1 MPKKIAL
8 LIGVSEYGEGIPSL
22 SAPKNDVAAIKQ
34 VLEDSSMGAFD
45 RVEALIDPDPTSMRL
60 AVQQLFAR
68 CDKGDLVLL
77 YFSGHGITNDNNELY
92 FGTKGTSREF
102 YQATS
107 VAASFIQGISCDS
120 RAKRQ
125 VIVLDCCYSGAF
137 AEGWQAKGVELDLQQ
152 ELGAEGRVVLTSSSA
167 TQKSFQH
174 ESDDLSLYT
183 QYLVEGIETG
193 AAGKKEQ
200 GRIYAFELHDYAK
213 AKVQEVKPKQ
223 KPGII
228 TDREGYNILLSQAP
242 VNDPE
247 LDYRKVVEKYA
258 TEGHISIIGTRI
270 LRLKRQ
276 ELGITEEQSQE
287 IIDEVLAPYRQRL
300 ENIKQYQE
308 VFAEAVE
315 HHYPLTEQYLSE
327 LQDLQDILGLE
338 NRDLISVKEKIIAEK
353 ELEPSQIADSTNLP
367 GNLIPSKESTS
378 EETNLNFFGKLL
390 SPFFQMT
397 ADDFFKRGL
406 DKQNEEDTLGAI
418 ADYSKA
424 IELNPDLAEAYVNRG
439 NAYLNLGEYQ
449 EAIADYNKAIELNPG
464 DADAYINRGNAYLN
478 LEEYQEAIIY
488 FNKAIELNPNYPNS
502 ALAYFNRGNAYGN
515 LGEYQKAIT
524 DYNQAIEL
532 NSNYVDA
539 YINRGNAYGNLGEY
553 QEAITDCNKAIE
565 LNPDSAIPYSNRG
578 DAYNNLEQYGKAIAD
593 CNQAIVLNTN
603 FVEAYSN

>member
-22 SAPKNDVAAIKQ
+22 SAPKNDVAAIKK
-34 VLEDSSMGAFD
+34 VLEHPSMGAFD
-45 RVEALIDPDPTSMRL
+45 RVEQLIDADPTSMRL

-68 CDKGDLVLL
+68 CDKDDLVLL

-137 AEGWQAKGVELDLQQ
+137 AEGWQTKGVELDLKQ
-152 ELGAEGRVVLTSSSA
+152 ELGAEGRVVLTSSTA
-167 TQKSFQH
+167 AQKSFQH
-174 ESDDLSLYT
+174 ESNDLSLYT

-200 GRIYAFELHDYAK
+200 GRIYAFELHDYAQ

-247 LDYRKVVEKYA
+247 LDYRKLVEKYA
-258 TEGHISIIGTRI
+258 IEGEISIISTRI

-276 ELGITEEQSQE
+276 KLGITEKQSQE

-300 ENIKQYQE
+300 KNIEEYQE
-308 VFAEAVE
+308 AFAEAAD
-315 HHYPLTEQYLSE
+315 HHYPLTKQYLSE

-338 NRDLISVKEKIIAEK
+338 DRDIISVKEEVIAEK
-353 ELEPSQIADSTNLP
+353 DSDLQMAVENLSKTLADCNKAMEFNP
-367 GNLIPSKESTS
+367 
-378 EETNLNFFGKLL
+378 
-390 SPFFQMT
+390 MV
-397 ADDFFKRGL
+397 
-406 DKQNEEDTLGAI
+406 AI
-418 ADYSKA
+418 ALNNQNYIHDDLGEYDKA
-424 IELNPDLAEAYVNRG
+424 IELNPDDANTYSSKG
-439 NAYLNLGEYQ
+439 NAYFNSEEYDK
-449 EAIADYNKAIELNPG
+449 AIANYTKAIELDSDNAEAYYIRGCINMQQG
-464 DADAYINRGNAYLN
+464 DKQAAIQDFTQATILYQQQGDMESHQDSLNQIQKLLN
-478 LEEYQEAIIY
+478 L
-488 FNKAIELNPNYPNS
+488 
-502 ALAYFNRGNAYGN
+502 
-515 LGEYQKAIT
+515 
-524 DYNQAIEL
+524 
-532 NSNYVDA
+532 
-539 YINRGNAYGNLGEY
+539 
-553 QEAITDCNKAIE
+553 
-565 LNPDSAIPYSNRG
+565 
-578 DAYNNLEQYGKAIAD
+578 
-593 CNQAIVLNTN
+593 
-603 FVEAYSN
+603 